1 MFSGVTTYELTLCD
15 LLPQQSALSKD
26 TGQTSSGLKFSGFF
40 SVLSFLAWA
49 ATFFFLSFEFLL
61 WKMVMHL
68 VLKLLVAFLHQLFE
82 AGGGYVLLIFLTCL
96 LQ

>member
-40 SVLSFLAWA
+40 SVLSFLLGLPH
-49 ATFFFLSFEFLL
+49 FFLSFEFLL
-61 WKMVMHL
+61 WKMIMYV
-68 VLKLLVAFLHQLFE
+68 VLKLLVAFLNQLFE
-82 AGGGYVLLIFLTCL
+82 GGEYVLLIFLTCL

>member
-26 TGQTSSGLKFSGFF
+26 TGQTSSALKFSGFF

-49 ATFFFLSFEFLL
+49 ALFFSLL
-61 WKMVMHL
+61 
-68 VLKLLVAFLHQLFE
+68 
-82 AGGGYVLLIFLTCL
+82 
-96 LQ
+96 